1 MYLTAGDHARV
12 KIFVIPV
19 PPTPKQSSTEPGLPV
34 HYTIPLA
41 LTSSH
46 VSTNIQPLLDGRLL
60 FTQSSLTSPNDVFI
74 LRGLDQLEEDLR
86 NRKSIVYQGHPEQ
99 ITRFTEDALKGKDLD
114 EGQDFWFKSANNDV
128 HGWILKPK
136 GWKKGEKKK
145 WPVVMLIHGG
155 LFGVRLPRPHDDWL
169 DLGPQGAWED
179 SWSTRWNPNI
189 FAQQGYFVVAINPTG
204 STSFGQG

>member
-155 LFGVRLPRPHDDWL
+155 LFGVRLPRHMM
-169 DLGPQGAWED
+169 
-179 SWSTRWNPNI
+179 
-189 FAQQGYFVVAINPTG
+189 TG
-204 STSFGQG
+204 WT